1 MSSSCCL
8 KRNKGQRKI
17 AVLVDEE
24 KDNLLM
30 ENEELKKEN
39 EELRIER
46 NGYRAQVNS
55 AFDNGFIHK
64 DKIREKLEEIKNKKA
79 EDMFITSTESKL
91 NTIFALED
99 LLKEE

>member
-30 ENEELKKEN
+30 ENEELKKEKAV
-39 EELRIER
+39 L
-46 NGYRAQVNS
+46 
-55 AFDNGFIHK
+55 
-64 DKIREKLEEIKNKKA
+64 EKVVEIMADYIDLYCDCVDVSKSECTEAHCQNCIKNYFRKRV
-79 EDMFITSTESKL
+79 EG
-91 NTIFALED
+91 N
-99 LLKEE
+99 